1 MEKRNSQVVLM
12 VVLVVALTV
21 SLTAA
26 QTFQYSR
33 GWTNGRKRSDPSVGV
48 VRDVTDLLA
57 DSTHRLPSHRP
68 LPPTHALPKNLEE
81 RLRALELGL
90 NAALK
95 ASATFPPAADDQY
108 YSDN

>member
-33 GWTNGRKRSDPSVGV
+33 GWTNGGKRSDPSVACYPLYNV
-48 VRDVTDLLA
+48 LVTRVFTLQ
-57 DSTHRLPSHRP
+57 
-68 LPPTHALPKNLEE
+68 NLEE